1 MRSASYAHYPPSRS
15 GDRLSDGNDNP
26 RTLGA
31 RPPNDSMR
39 PRSILRKPNPLLPP
53 YPIDHSFQQ
62 LPRPSRPLS
71 LTSRMDM
78 YPPYQTPSLLSST
91 YNDSPRSPATPY
103 SRGHVP
109 WIPRGYESKHQQH
122 HHPSHLADYQQ
133 SPRDHGDNQKRTS
146 LPPHAFQQQQ
156 SGAHD
161 VFASM
166 PDIRRIP
173 RPSSADIERDRQA
186 RACGLQ
192 LDYTSHHN
200 VPPSS
205 NIHLPRGSRPLEE
218 DQPQREPKTLLD
230 RGKPYAPR
238 PKPHI
243 LYPRLDKLVRREKHR
258 AMDHISF
265 DEDVIELYRE
275 DGDLREKLR
284 EKRKG
289 GAEKRDPKFRVR
301 EAPLRDVL
309 IHASSTITI
318 NEHQHDV
325 PTLVVACVEE
335 LTRTGIYQQGL
346 FRTLPSRD
354 RYMQL
359 IDIFDSSADYG
370 AKFSMRGQ
378 TMPDICAVLSTFI
391 SSLPHP
397 LLDPK
402 LYGGF
407 WHWCVKPSVKREEVK
422 RSHQDAEEEEKRAR
436 GELPLMLPMSPK
448 QQHKQAQDNLHLGHD
463 GEIERHQIMIAQII
477 LRFLPIGHLSLL
489 IYLCGF
495 FTQLPL
501 CPENG
506 IEFEDIARIFGH
518 KIFGATAKVSSQ
530 KMMVWLLTR
539 WHNISEGL
547 LTDACGMSRPSTPVL
562 NQKELPDSEQSGG
575 GPMVK
580 TPSSR
585 RSRSSDSDRSSYS
598 SSPQD
603 QVGSSTTRYRKKRS
617 IESTP
622 NSGEDELPRPRRLP
636 RRNRLGRQNSAF
648 ISHRRKTSGQEL
660 SDVFSKA
667 FANALISPSSSDS
680 KLPERTSGSQPE
692 SILLDT
698 RVRLARLQSDL
709 QRNNL
714 VVVDAIKESFKASD
728 EARLLSEKIEQLE
741 KTFGDTKSRNT
752 STLASTRE
760 PLQVGIL
767 KAA

>member
-1 MRSASYAHYPPSRS
+1 MP
-15 GDRLSDGNDNP
+15 
-26 RTLGA
+26 
-31 RPPNDSMR
+31 
-39 PRSILRKPNPLLPP
+39 
-53 YPIDHSFQQ
+53 
-62 LPRPSRPLS
+62 
-71 LTSRMDM
+71 RMDIH
-78 YPPYQTPSLLSST
+78 PPYQTPSLLPST
-91 YNDSPRSPATPY
+91 YNDSSHLLATPY
-103 SRGHVP
+103 SRGQAQ
-109 WIPRGYESKHQQH
+109 WMPRGYESRHQQYNPP
-122 HHPSHLADYQQ
+122 HPTDYQQ
-133 SPRDHGDNQKRTS
+133 SPRDHGDHQKRTS

-156 SGAHD
+156 NGTRD
-161 VFASM
+161 VSASM

-173 RPSSADIERDRQA
+173 RPSSAEIERDRQA

-205 NIHLPRGSRPLEE
+205 NTHLPRGSRRLEE

-265 DEDVIELYRE
+265 DEDVMEMYRE
-275 DGDLREKLR
+275 EGDLREKLR

-289 GAEKRDPKFRVR
+289 GAEKRDPKFRVIG
-301 EAPLRDVL
+301 APLRDVL

-318 NEHQHDV
+318 GEHQHDV

-346 FRTLPSRD
+346 FRTLPNLD
-354 RYMQL
+354 RHMQL
-359 IDIFDSSADYG
+359 IDIYSSSTDYG
-370 AKFSMRGQ
+370 AQFSMHGQ

-391 SSLPHP
+391 STLPQP

-407 WHWCVKPSVKREEVK
+407 WHWCVKPSVKREEVR
-422 RSHQDAEEEEKRAR
+422 RSQQDAEEEEKRDK
-436 GELPLMLPMSPK
+436 GELPPLLPITARQHQK
-448 QQHKQAQDNLHLGHD
+448 QVQDDLHLSHD
-463 GEIERHQIMIAQII
+463 GDIERHQIMIAQII
-477 LRFLPIGHLSLL
+477 LRFLPIGNLSLL

-506 IEFEDIARIFGH
+506 IQFEDIARIFGH

-562 NQKELPDSEQSGG
+562 NQKELPTGEDSGG
-575 GPMVK
+575 SPMVK

-598 SSPQD
+598 SSPHD
-603 QVGSSTTRYRKKRS
+603 QAESSTTRHRKKRS

-622 NSGEDELPRPRRLP
+622 ESGEDGLSRSRRLP
-636 RRNRLGRQNSAF
+636 RRNRSGRQNSAF
-648 ISHRRKTSGQEL
+648 ISHRKKVSVQEL
-660 SDVFSKA
+660 PDVFSKA
-667 FANALISPSSSDS
+667 FANARVTTPSSP
-680 KLPERTSGSQPE
+680 LERTSGDQPE

-698 RVRLARLQSDL
+698 RVRLARLHSDL

-728 EARLLSEKIEQLE
+728 EARLLSEKIGQLE
-741 KTFGDTKSRNT
+741 RTYGDIKSRNPNM
-752 STLASTRE
+752 LASTRE
-760 PLQVGIL
+760 PLQVGML
-767 KAA
+767 EAE

>member
-1 MRSASYAHYPPSRS
+1 
-15 GDRLSDGNDNP
+15 
-26 RTLGA
+26 
-31 RPPNDSMR
+31 
-39 PRSILRKPNPLLPP
+39 
-53 YPIDHSFQQ
+53 
-62 LPRPSRPLS
+62 
-71 LTSRMDM
+71 
-78 YPPYQTPSLLSST
+78 
-91 YNDSPRSPATPY
+91 
-103 SRGHVP
+103 
-109 WIPRGYESKHQQH
+109 
-122 HHPSHLADYQQ
+122 
-133 SPRDHGDNQKRTS
+133 
-146 LPPHAFQQQQ
+146 
-156 SGAHD
+156 
-161 VFASM
+161 M

-192 LDYTSHHN
+192 LDYTLHQN
-200 VPPSS
+200 ALPSL
-205 NIHLPRGSRPLEE
+205 NTHLPRGSRRLEE
-218 DQPQREPKTLLD
+218 DQPQREPKMVVD
-230 RGKPYAPR
+230 RGKPHAPR

-258 AMDHISF
+258 AMDHISY
-265 DEDVIELYRE
+265 DEDVLELYRE
-275 DGDLREKLR
+275 EGNLREKLR

-289 GAEKRDPKFRVR
+289 RVEKRDPKFHVIG
-301 EAPLRDVL
+301 APLRDVL

-318 NEHQHDV
+318 GDHQHDV

-354 RYMQL
+354 RHIQL
-359 IDIFDSSADYG
+359 IDIYDSSADYG
-370 AKFSMRGQ
+370 AKFSMHGQ

-391 SSLPHP
+391 SALPHP

-407 WHWCVKPSVKREEVK
+407 WHWCVKPSVKREEVR
-422 RSHQDAEEEEKRAR
+422 RSQQDAEEEEKRAR
-436 GELPLMLPMSPK
+436 GELPPLLPISAK
-448 QQHKQAQDNLHLGHD
+448 QHQKLAHDDLHLGHD
-463 GEIERHQIMIAQII
+463 GDIERHQIMVAQII
-477 LRFLPIGHLSLL
+477 LRFLPMGQLSLL

-506 IEFEDIARIFGH
+506 IQFEDIARIFGH

-530 KMMVWLLTR
+530 KMMVWLLSR
-539 WHNISEGL
+539 WHDISEGL
-547 LTDACGMSRPSTPVL
+547 LTDACGMSRPSTPAP
-562 NQKELPDSEQSGG
+562 NQEELPDSEL
-575 GPMVK
+575 VK

-598 SSPQD
+598 SSLQD
-603 QVGSSTTRYRKKRS
+603 QAESSTARHRKKRS
-617 IESTP
+617 IEFTP
-622 NSGEDELPRPRRLP
+622 ESSEEPLPRSRPLS
-636 RRNRLGRQNSAF
+636 RRNRLGRRNSAF
-648 ISHRRKTSGQEL
+648 TPHRKMTSEQEL

-667 FANALISPSSSDS
+667 FANARVSPLLSGS
-680 KLPERTSGSQPE
+680 KLPERISGGQPE

-728 EARLLSEKIEQLE
+728 EARLLSEKVEQLE
-741 KTFGDTKSRNT
+741 RTFGEKKSHNS

-760 PLQVGIL
+760 PLQVSMLEGE
-767 KAA
+767 

>member
-1 MRSASYAHYPPSRS
+1 MRSTSYAHHSPSRS
-15 GDRLSDGNDNP
+15 ADRPSDGNDSP
-26 RTLGA
+26 RTPGA
-31 RPPNDSMR
+31 HPPIDSLR

-53 YPIDHSFQQ
+53 YPIDYSVQQ
-62 LPRPSRPLS
+62 LPRPSRPLP
-71 LTSRMDM
+71 LMPRMDM
-78 YPPYQTPSLLSST
+78 YQTPSPLSST
-91 YNDSPRSPATPY
+91 YKDIPHSPATPY
-103 SRGHVP
+103 SRGQVP
-109 WIPRGYESKHQQH
+109 WMPRGYESRHQQQH
-122 HHPSHLADYQQ
+122 NPSHHADHQQ
-133 SPRDHGDNQKRTS
+133 SPRDHGDYQKRTS

-156 SGAHD
+156 NGARD
-161 VFASM
+161 GFTSM
-166 PDIRRIP
+166 SDIRRIP

-192 LDYTSHHN
+192 LDYTSHQHTI
-200 VPPSS
+200 PSLNS
-205 NIHLPRGSRPLEE
+205 HLPRSSKRFEE
-218 DQPQREPKTLLD
+218 DQPQREPKSLVD
-230 RGKPYAPR
+230 RSKLFPPR

-265 DEDVIELYRE
+265 DEDVLELYRE
-275 DGDLREKLR
+275 EEDLRERLR
-284 EKRKG
+284 ERRKR
-289 GAEKRDPKFRVR
+289 GAEKRDPKFRVIG
-301 EAPLRDVL
+301 APLRDVL

-318 NEHQHDV
+318 GEHQHHV

-335 LTRTGIYQQGL
+335 LTKTGIYQQGL
-346 FRTLPSRD
+346 FRTFPNRD
-354 RYMQL
+354 RHLQL

-370 AKFSMRGQ
+370 AKFSMHGQ
-378 TMPDICAVLSTFI
+378 TMPDICAVLSSFI
-391 SSLPHP
+391 SALPHP

-407 WHWCVKPSVKREEVK
+407 WHWCVKPSVKREEVR
-422 RSHQDAEEEEKRAR
+422 RSQQDAEEEEKRAR
-436 GELPLMLPMSPK
+436 GELPPLLPTSAR
-448 QQHKQAQDNLHLGHD
+448 QHQRQFQDDLHLGDD
-463 GEIERHQIMIAQII
+463 GDIERHQIMVAQII

-506 IEFEDIARIFGH
+506 IQFEDIARIFGH

-530 KMMVWLLTR
+530 KMMVWLLSR
-539 WHNISEGL
+539 WHHISENI

-562 NQKELPDSEQSGG
+562 NQEELPNSEDKSGG
-575 GPMVK
+575 PLVK

-598 SSPQD
+598 SSPYD
-603 QVGSSTTRYRKKRS
+603 QAESSTTRHRKKRS

-622 NSGEDELPRPRRLP
+622 ESGEEVLPTSRRLS
-636 RRNRLGRQNSAF
+636 RRSRLGRQNSAF
-648 ISHRRKTSGQEL
+648 ASHRRKTSGQEL
-660 SDVFSKA
+660 LDVFSKA
-667 FANALISPSSSDS
+667 FANARVSPPSSDS
-680 KLPERTSGSQPE
+680 KLPERTPGNQPE
-692 SILLDT
+692 SILLNT

-709 QRNNL
+709 QRNNM

-741 KTFGDTKSRNT
+741 R
-752 STLASTRE
+752 TLVERKE

-767 KAA
+767 DIE